1 MSVSRVLVFLS
12 FLLGVPAFAQF
23 EIAPDHFDAE
33 AQKAPTRQ
41 VRTQTKIKA
50 VQTAIIADNGQQTPA
65 TAKGSQQQ
73 VLPSLQAANAGPR
86 RVSGKTS
93 VVSRKKTA
101 LKARTVSALQ
111 PVRRSSD

>member
-23 EIAPDHFDAE
+23 EIAPDHFDAD
-33 AQKAPTRQ
+33 AQKPPAHQ
-41 VRTQTKIKA
+41 VKAQTKIKA
-50 VQTAIIADNGQQTPA
+50 VPTAIIGQNGQQGLQ
-65 TAKGSQQQ
+65 TARLGQKQEVQSSQA
-73 VLPSLQAANAGPR
+73 VNAGPR
-86 RVSGKTS
+86 KVSGRTS

>member
-1 MSVSRVLVFLS
+1 MSVSRVLVVLS

-23 EIAPDHFDAE
+23 EIAPDHFDAD
-33 AQKAPTRQ
+33 AQKPPAHQ

-50 VQTAIIADNGQQTPA
+50 VQTAAVAQQGQQTPA
-65 TAKGSQQQ
+65 TRSQQH
-73 VLPSLQAANAGPR
+73 VLPPLQAANAGPR
-86 RVSGKTS
+86 KVSGGTS